1 MGWSSVSR
9 LLRFFVMLL
18 VGVVAAVVLA
28 CSGAVEPSELGEGI
42 STAASTQTSTAVPTP
57 VETPEPT
64 PATTPSQPE
73 VTVAPT
79 PVETPEQTAAPTS
92 SQHVVT
98 AALTPV
104 ETRRPIPVAT
114 PSRPEPTPVATP
126 TQPVSRETAAPT
138 PEMGTDYDSSENMY
152 RLFSGR
158 DHNPDDSLEAIAF
171 SIANNDKS
179 MVPVMIEMLRF
190 FEDYVPQIESRKAL
204 IAITGRE
211 VEGNEGL
218 WRNWMEWLVKNADE
232 YQPPAGYL
240 EWKIVLMSLI
250 DPRFGEFLAPA
261 AEGSRINVFE
271 IAWGGVRPD
280 GIPDLQNAPAVSAQ
294 EQDYLQASDRVFGV
308 SINGEHRAY
317 PLRIVNA
324 HEMAN
329 DVLGG
334 EPIALAY

>member
-1 MGWSSVSR
+1 MER
-9 LLRFFVMLL
+9 MPR
-18 VGVVAAVVLA
+18 
-28 CSGAVEPSELGEGI
+28 
-42 STAASTQTSTAVPTP
+42 T
-57 VETPEPT
+57 
-64 PATTPSQPE
+64 
-73 VTVAPT
+73 
-79 PVETPEQTAAPTS
+79 
-92 SQHVVT
+92 
-98 AALTPV
+98 
-104 ETRRPIPVAT
+104 
-114 PSRPEPTPVATP
+114 
-126 TQPVSRETAAPT
+126 
-138 PEMGTDYDSSENMY
+138 GTDYDSSVNMF

-158 DHNPDDSLEAIAF
+158 DHNPEDSLEAIELAVV
-171 SIANNDKS
+171 NKDKS
-179 MVPVMIEMLRF
+179 MVPVLIEMLRF
-190 FEDYVPQIESRKAL
+190 FEDYVPRIESRKAL

-218 WRNWMEWLVKNADE
+218 WKNWMEWLVENADE

-240 EWKIVLMSLI
+240 EWKIALMSLI
-250 DPRFGEFLAPA
+250 DPRFREFLSPA

-280 GIPDLQNAPAVSAQ
+280 GIPDLQNASVVSAQ
-294 EQDYLQASDRVFGV
+294 EQDYLQPSDRVFGV